1 MKRLKVLKK
10 FQKIHLLTFFLS
22 SSTASVSP
30 SITTYEC
37 SNDFIIFII
46 LFIFSF
52 EINEFFFLIWQLF
65 FVKFLDCFITVD
77 ILLAKPFPILTVYV
91 VARNNSCGNSSSSK
105 LSLFNLSIVPI
116 FFLLHILNC
125 LIGYLITSVS
135 LLDNFPSFII
145 LSHFLATF
153 LILHFWFF
161 YKSLKIDIDSLVT
174 TASSE
179 HFNCPKSSIC
189 SIAFGYASNSF
200 CLPK

>member
-30 SITTYEC
+30 SITPYEC

-77 ILLAKPFPILTVYV
+77 ILLAKPFPISTVSYD
-91 VARNNSCGNSSSSK
+91 NSSSSK

-116 FFLLHILNC
+116 FLLLHILNC
-125 LIGYLITSVS
+125 LIGYLITYLS

-145 LSHFLATF
+145 LSHFLTTF
-153 LILHFWFF
+153 LILHFRFF
-161 YKSLKIDIDSLVT
+161 LQKFKNRHRFISN
-174 TASSE
+174 
-179 HFNCPKSSIC
+179 NCIVRT
-189 SIAFGYASNSF
+189 F
-200 CLPK
+200 